1 MSRHFPPTFRPQ
13 RQSSRTQSSRSDD
26 YHPPERVEK
35 DESNFSE
42 KKSSL
47 DITQRFERK
56 LAKYSA
62 SNNVFKRWIL
72 EISCWII
79 SALCMGA
86 IAGIYVHIDGQ
97 TMLSSEQKITWI
109 NVLGKVA
116 AAALIVPTSEA
127 LGQLKWNWFHK
138 SRAMWDFEIF
148 DKASRGPWGAVML
161 LFRTRGRSLAA
172 FGALLIVLLLAID
185 TFFQQ
190 VVNYPDHWRLMST
203 YGVLP
208 TVKHYR
214 PGTRPQYSHH
224 NEMAMYNRYLSPIAN
239 DYFYGNGT
247 QPVPFG
253 NGTRPDIPLSC
264 PSSNCTWPIYET
276 LAVCSR
282 CEEVSTILDITKT
295 CMMTTIDWS
304 SNWTGP
310 ITEEPFPNATVC
322 GHFLN
327 ATSEK
332 PILLTGYITEGE
344 FHNTTS
350 EALIMRTIPLSDF
363 DTKDPKYGTGSV
375 AFKEMRNPI
384 LDGLIVSATDGL
396 DGVLRNDSPFVHECI
411 LFWCLQTI
419 ESSYDHGIYNEEIIT
434 EFYNTTSE
442 TAAWPWETWPDPT
455 DDGALFL
462 TYWDDIIIQSPNLD
476 NLTYSVP
483 NSTMYS
489 TMAIFDDFFPAFY
502 TAFENTEPL
511 LRYKNYF
518 AGPFT
523 QSLDYNPWLA
533 PRNITRHMERLAT
546 SLTNA
551 VRSSDSKDMLVG
563 VSYAIE
569 KIVLVEWP
577 WLIFPLALLLLSLAF
592 LVATMVK
599 TSKDT
604 TAGVWKTSAMPTL
617 IYGLP
622 EETRGRFAPQT
633 PWNSSSG
640 DTKKV
645 RIKLLPNLGWR
656 VSGQSLLRSPLLP
669 TRNGP
674 PPGWI

>member
-13 RQSSRTQSSRSDD
+13 RQSSRTQSSRNED
-26 YHPPERVEK
+26 YYPPERFKK
-35 DESNFSE
+35 DESNPTE
-42 KKSSL
+42 KSSL
-47 DITQRFERK
+47 DIAQRFERK
-56 LAKYSA
+56 LAEYSA
-62 SNNVFKRWIL
+62 SNNIFKRWIL
-72 EISCWII
+72 EISCWIL
-79 SALCMGA
+79 STLCMGA
-86 IAGIYVHIDGQ
+86 IAGIYIHIDGQ

-109 NVLGKVA
+109 NVLGKIA

-190 VVNYPDHWRLMST
+190 VVNYPDYWRMMSS

-208 TVKHYR
+208 TVKDYR
-214 PGTRPQYSHH
+214 PRTRP
-224 NEMAMYNRYLSPIAN
+224 RYFQQHDVSFQDKSLFSIAN

-264 PSSNCTWPIYET
+264 PSSNCTWPIYDT

-282 CEEVSTILDITKT
+282 CEEVSAILDITKT

-327 ATSEK
+327 ATSET
-332 PILLTGYITEGE
+332 PILLTGYVTEGE
-344 FHNTTS
+344 VHNTTS
-350 EALIMRTIPLSDF
+350 EALMMRTIPLSDF
-363 DTKDPKYGTGSV
+363 YTKDPKYGTGSV
-375 AFKEMRNPI
+375 AFKKMRNPI
-384 LDGLIVSATDGL
+384 LDGLIVSAVDGL
-396 DGVLRNDSPFVHECI
+396 GSVLRNETPFVHECI
-411 LFWCLQTI
+411 LFWCVQTI
-419 ESSYDHGIYNEEIIT
+419 ESSYDRGIYNEKIIA
-434 EFYNTTSE
+434 EFWNTTSE
-442 TAAWPWETWPDPT
+442 TAAWPWETKP
-455 DDGALFL
+455 GEGGVELN
-462 TYWDDIIIQSPNLD
+462 YWDDIIIQSPHID
-476 NLTYSVP
+476 DLTYSVP
-483 NSTMYS
+483 NTTMYT
-489 TMAIFDDFFPAFY
+489 TMVIFDDFFPAFY
-502 TAFENTEPL
+502 AAFEDTEPL
-511 LRYKNYF
+511 LRYRDYLD
-518 AGPFT
+518 GPYT

-533 PRNITRHMERLAT
+533 PNNLTRYMERLAT
-546 SLTNA
+546 SFTNA
-551 VRSSDSKDMLVG
+551 IRSSESKRMLQG
-563 VSYAIE
+563 NSYAIE
-569 KIVLVEWP
+569 KFVSVQWP
-577 WLIFPLALLLLSLAF
+577 WLIFPFALLLLSLAF
-592 LVATMVK
+592 LIATMIK

-604 TAGVWKTSAMPTL
+604 ATGIWKTSTMPTL

-622 EETRGRFAPQT
+622 EETRGKFASEAS
-633 PWNSSSG
+633 WNGSSG

-669 TRNGP
+669 TRKQP